1 MKGSGRLLLAAMGM
15 MASLQSIAADI
26 AFSSGADFSEMNLE
40 LRRKD
45 DPNPQAVMLNV
56 TLSPEA
62 QRRLE
67 RVTTEGMH
75 QRLQLSINGVQVSN
89 ATIQSVIK
97 GPSLRISVPRE
108 VARDLLPTLL
118 EPLTP

>member
-40 LRRKD
+40 FRRND

-97 GPSLRISVPRE
+97 GPSLMISVPRE